1 MDLLDF
7 AKKVRELKGLKR
19 SGWIEKGV
27 RDPESVADHSFML
40 AVLAYLYSKKLG
52 LDTDK
57 CVKMALLHDICEVYS
72 GDIPDKIRDED
83 QPVPDS
89 EKKKLEEQ
97 GLEKLISLLPED
109 LAKEIHDLWKEF
121 EARETKEAKLVKDL
135 DKLEMCMQALEYS
148 KNYENLEEFFEDGNL
163 NIKTPEIRKLFE
175 KVYGEFRKFRKK
187 P

>member
-1 MDLLDF
+1 MDLLEF
-7 AKKVRELKGLKR
+7 AKKVRELKDLKR
-19 SGWIEKGV
+19 TGWIEKGV

-40 AVLAYLYSKKLG
+40 AILAYVYSKKLG

-72 GDIPDKIRDED
+72 GDIPDKVRDED

-89 EKKKLEEQ
+89 EKKRIEEQ
-97 GLEKLISLLPED
+97 GLKKMISLLPED
-109 LAKEIHDLWKEF
+109 FASEIYYLWKEF
-121 EARETKEAKLVKDL
+121 EKRETPEAKLVKDL
-135 DKLEMCMQALEYS
+135 DKLEMCMQAKEYA
-148 KNYENLEEFFEDGNL
+148 KRGNKEKFEEFFEDGNL

-175 KVYGEFRKFRKK
+175 KIYGEFRKK